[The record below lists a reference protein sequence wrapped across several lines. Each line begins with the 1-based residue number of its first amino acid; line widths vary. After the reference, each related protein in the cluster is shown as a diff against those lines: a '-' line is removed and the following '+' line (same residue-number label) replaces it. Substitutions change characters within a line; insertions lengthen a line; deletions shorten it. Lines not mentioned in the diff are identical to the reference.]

1 MSLPGSYCT
10 LQLLRCQAA
19 TSATADHP
27 GTQAR
32 RAPGP
37 AREPDGA
44 RPSTHYRRTG
54 RAVQTLR
61 TGWSLDQLTARSGV
75 SKGVL
80 VALEH
85 GRSNPNL
92 ATLAGIA
99 DAFGVPVTRL
109 IDVTDEPGVRI
120 TGPTEAK
127 VLWKGPAGGH
137 GEIIAATEPPW
148 AAELWRWRLQP
159 GEQFGG
165 SAHAPATR
173 EMAWVEAGTLTLAV
187 TERRS
192 VPAPWRNAQEQQ
204 SLRCCH
210 SGETAAQVAE
220 ARGFEPRM
228 AAKPNRISSAA
239 P

>member
-27 GTQAR
+27 GTQAPARPGPGARRCATQHALPAHWPR
-32 RAPGP
+32 RADP
-37 AREPDGA
+37 ADRL
-44 RPSTHYRRTG
+44 
-54 RAVQTLR
+54 V
-61 TGWSLDQLTARSGV
+61 ARSADCALRRQQG
-75 SKGVL
+75 SAG
-80 VALEH
+80 ALEH

-192 VPAPWRNAQEQQ
+192 VPAPWCNAQEQQ